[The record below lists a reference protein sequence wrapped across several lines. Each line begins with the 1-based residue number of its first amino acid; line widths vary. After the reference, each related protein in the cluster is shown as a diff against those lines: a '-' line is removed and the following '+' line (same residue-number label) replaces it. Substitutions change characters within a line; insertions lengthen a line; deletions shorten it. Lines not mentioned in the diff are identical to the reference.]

1 MEVVEPTATDR
12 FFSTRTHDPD
22 CPMRD
27 VLDRVGDQ
35 WSLLVIAGLEEGT
48 LRFGQLQRRIG
59 DISPRV
65 LTHTL
70 RHLEQDGLVARQV
83 FPTSPPRVDYSLT
96 ALGRSLH
103 DTMQVLVHWATTNHQ
118 QIREAR
124 LRYANPSAEA
134 V

>member
-1 MEVVEPTATDR
+1 MQAVETTAIDR
-12 FFSTRTHDPD
+12 FFATRLDAD
-22 CPMRD
+22 KCPMRD

-35 WSLLVIAGLEEGT
+35 WSLLVILCLEEGT

-70 RHLEQDGLVARQV
+70 RHLEQDGLVARKV

-96 ALGRSLH
+96 GLGHSLH
-103 DTMQVLVHWATTNHQ
+103 DTMLGLVQWAETNHQ

-124 LRYANPSAEA
+124 LRYAATTAEA

>member
-1 MEVVEPTATDR
+1 MEVLETSATDR
-12 FFSTRTHDPD
+12 FFATRADRDD

-27 VLDRVGDQ
+27 VLNRVGDQ
-35 WSLLVIAGLEEGT
+35 WSLLVILCLEEGT

-70 RHLEQDGLVARQV
+70 RHLEQDGLIDRKV

-96 ALGRSLH
+96 DLGRSLH
-103 DTMQVLVHWATTNHQ
+103 DTMQGLFHWAAANHQ

-124 LRYANPSAEA
+124 LRYAASAAELS
-134 V
+134 

>member
-1 MEVVEPTATDR
+1 MQALEITAADR
-12 FFSTRTHDPD
+12 FFATRSDFD
-22 CPMRD
+22 QCPMRD
-27 VLDRVGDQ
+27 VLDRIGDQ
-35 WSLLVIAGLEEGT
+35 WSMLVILCLEEGT

>member
-1 MEVVEPTATDR
+1 MQALEITAADR
-12 FFSTRTHDPD
+12 FFATRSDFD
-22 CPMRD
+22 QCPMRD
-27 VLDRVGDQ
+27 VLDRIGDQ
-35 WSLLVIAGLEEGT
+35 WSMLVILCLEEGT

-96 ALGRSLH
+96 ALGHSLH

>member
-70 RHLEQDGLVARQV
+70 RHLEQDGLVARKV

-96 ALGRSLH
+96 GLGHSLH
-103 DTMQVLVHWATTNHQ
+103 DTMQGLVQWANTNHQ

-124 LRYANPSAEA
+124 LRYAATAAETN
-134 V
+134 

>member
-1 MEVVEPTATDR
+1 MEVLEPTATDH
-12 FFSTRTHDPD
+12 FFAARTHDPN

-35 WSLLVIAGLEEGT
+35 WSLLVIASLEEGT

-70 RHLEQDGLVARQV
+70 RHLEQDGLVARKV

-96 ALGRSLH
+96 DLGRSLH
-103 DTMQVLVHWATTNHQ
+103 ATMQGLVHWATSNHQ

-124 LRYANPSAEA
+124 QRYADATAEA
-134 V
+134 I